1 MVLCQ
6 RVCADNLRDYDA
18 NAMTFIQRL
27 LCVTLALGLPWAGAQ
42 PVQPPDTP
50 RNSALTAELL
60 FEILVGEMQILQ
72 GESGAGYSL
81 LLDAARKTGDE
92 ALYERAVEVAL
103 RSRAGDA
110 ALRAAVAWRQAA
122 PQSRKANLRV
132 LQIQVALQKLG
143 DSLYALRQELS
154 LAPEAELERLILSIP
169 GFYNRAADKA
179 LAARV
184 VEEALSDWQ
193 NKPKQGP
200 LAWTVIGQMRLQ
212 ASDLDGALKAAQTG
226 HDMAPTRTEPFWLGL
241 DLVQRHEPA
250 LKWVEGKIASIQD
263 NALQQGWA
271 RALVGLG
278 RLTQAEQVLLE
289 RLRLQ
294 AQDPSPWLLLGAIRL
309 DMKQID
315 GAREAWERYLQATEP
330 SAKTLVRER
339 DQALLGLAQISLDQK
354 QDAQAETWLNRV
366 RGTDNQLRARTL
378 RATIA
383 GRQGQ
388 IEKGRMIIASQPVRT
403 QKQERD
409 RTLSEVQYLR
419 QFKQWQT
426 AYEVLSAAVARL
438 DDDDDDELHYE
449 WAMAA
454 DKIGKFTEMESILRE
469 IIERNPKF
477 HHAYNALGYSLAD
490 RNVRLQE
497 AKQLITKALEF
508 APDDA
513 YITDSLGWVEFR
525 LGRLP
530 EAQAIL
536 RKAYD
541 TKPDAEIAAHLG
553 EVLWALGQKDQAL
566 EIWRQGL
573 KLNADNETLQETL
586 KRLGVRP

>member
-1 MVLCQ
+1 MVFRQ
-6 RVCADNLRDYDA
+6 RVCWCKPSDYDA
-18 NAMTFIQRL
+18 NVMTFLQRL
-27 LCVTLALGLPWAGAQ
+27 LCVALALGLPWAGAQ
-42 PVQPPDTP
+42 PVKTSDAP

-60 FEILVGEMQILQ
+60 FEILIGEMQILQ

-92 ALYERAVEVAL
+92 ALYERAVDVAL

-132 LQIQVALQKLG
+132 LQIQVALQKIS
-143 DSLYALRQELS
+143 DSLYALRQELN
-154 LAPEAELERLILSIP
+154 LAPAAELDRLILSIP
-169 GFYNRAADKA
+169 GFYNRATDKA
-179 LAARV
+179 LAAQV
-184 VEEALSDWQ
+184 VEEALSDWK
-193 NKPKQGP
+193 NKPNQGP

-212 ASDLDGALKAAQTG
+212 ASDLAGALKAAQTG
-226 HDMAPTRTEPFWLGL
+226 HDMAPTRSEPLWLGL

-250 LKWVEGKIASIQD
+250 LKWIENKIDGIQD

-289 RLRLQ
+289 RLRQQ
-294 AQDPSPWLLLGAIRL
+294 AQDPAPWLLLGAIRL

-315 GAREAWERYLQATEP
+315 GAREAWERYVQATEP
-330 SAKTLVRER
+330 SAQTLVRER

-354 QDAQAETWLNRV
+354 QDARAETWLNRV
-366 RGTDNQLRARTL
+366 RGNDNQLRARAL

-438 DDDDDDELHYE
+438 DDDDDELHYE
-449 WAMAA
+449 RAMAA
-454 DKIGKFTEMESILRE
+454 DKIGKFNEMESILRE
-469 IIERNPKF
+469 IIERNPQF

-490 RNVRLQE
+490 RNERLQE

-553 EVLWALGQKDQAL
+553 EVLWAMGQKDQAMD
-566 EIWRQGL
+566 IWRQGL